1 MSRRDA
7 EALISVVVPA
17 YNEAAVLETLRAA
30 VFAGLEGQR
39 AELIFVNDGST
50 DGSAEV
56 LDRLAATD
64 PRVRV
69 VHLARNFGHQAAL
82 AAGLRYARGAAVAVM
97 DADMQDDPAALAAM
111 AARWREGW
119 DVVYAVRHGRKEGA
133 LKRAGFYSFYRLLNM
148 VSQTPFPTDAGNFGL
163 MDRRVVDAVL
173 SMPERDRY
181 FAGLRRWVGFRQTGI
196 PVERAAR
203 YDGEPRVSL
212 LGLLRLA
219 KSAVFSFSTV
229 PLAVFYLIAAA
240 ASGAFFFLSGF
251 SLYHKLVTG
260 LSIPGWTSTV
270 LISTFFG
277 AINALGIG
285 VLGDYV
291 IRIYDQ
297 VRARPMF
304 LVARTVN
311 LEDEPS
317 RPGRASPRDPRSP
330 PG

>member
-1 MSRRDA
+1 MSRGPD
-7 EALISVVVPA
+7 ALISVVVPA
-17 YNEAAVLETLRAA
+17 FNEAAVLETLTAA
-30 VFAGLEGQR
+30 VFAGLEGCR
-39 AELIFVNDGST
+39 AEIVFVNDGST
-50 DGSAEV
+50 DGTAEV
-56 LDRLAATD
+56 LDRLAAAD
-64 PRVRV
+64 ARVRV
-69 VHLARNFGHQAAL
+69 VHLARNFGHQSAL
-82 AAGLRYARGAAVAVM
+82 AAGLAYARGAAVAVM
-97 DADMQDDPAALAAM
+97 DADMQDDPAALGAM

-133 LKRAGFYSFYRLLNM
+133 LKRAGFYAFYRLLNLL
-148 VSQTPFPTDAGNFGL
+148 SDTPFPTDAGNFGL
-163 MDRRVVDAVL
+163 MDRRAVDAVL
-173 SMPERDRY
+173 AMPERDRY

-203 YDGEPRVSL
+203 YDDAPRVSP
-212 LGLLRLA
+212 LGLFRLA
-219 KSAVFSFSTV
+219 KSALFSFSAV
-229 PLAVFYLIAAA
+229 PLAVFYLIAALA
-240 ASGAFFFLSGF
+240 TGAFVFLSSF

-311 LEDEPS
+311 VEEEPLS
-317 RPGRASPRDPRSP
+317 AR
-330 PG
+330 